1 MTADAARSPR
11 LLPLH
16 PAAELSLAILVLS
29 LAVIGGALAFQYWGG
44 LVPCELC
51 LAQRWPWYGAIPLAA
66 LFLARR
72 PPGVI
77 APALFALIF
86 LGSAGLAFYHAG
98 VEQHVFAGPTACT
111 APKLTGSIEEMTKA
125 LMATPNVL
133 CDQVQWSLFGISLAG
148 WNLAASLVA
157 VALSARAW
165 WRIARGARA

>member
-1 MTADAARSPR
+1 MTADAARTSR

-16 PAAELSLAILVLS
+16 PATELSLVILVLS
-29 LAVIGGALAFQYWGG
+29 LAIIGGALAFEHWGG

-66 LFLARR
+66 LFLLWR
-72 PPGVI
+72 PPGVVV
-77 APALFALIF
+77 PALFALIF
-86 LGSAGLAFYHAG
+86 LGSAGLAFYHVG

-111 APKLTGSIEEMTKA
+111 APKLTGSIEDMTRA
-125 LMATPNVL
+125 LMATPNVV

-148 WNLAASLVA
+148 WNLVASLGA

-165 WRIARGARA
+165 QRIARGARA